1 MFLVPKMN
9 IQVSNMRIL
18 VLGAAGKI
26 GYALLKDLI
35 RSEGVSD
42 IVAADL
48 NIKRLERLVEN
59 LGNEKVQTT
68 QVNAANQ
75 RQLIELMRDGVDMV
89 ASCVLAAYQ
98 HTATRAAIEAGVHF
112 VDVGQPDVVFDLN
125 EEAAAADVTVVPSCG
140 LDPGIDRVCR
150 GYAVSMLDKVSE
162 LYLWC
167 GGIPPPGQKDE
178 NPINYKISWAWFRA
192 VSTYLGEAEIIRD
205 GKVVKVPKLENPE
218 PIIFPDLGEFEA
230 FKSRAPFDL
239 IEQLNLTDIREAY
252 DTSIRWK
259 GHCEIWKKLIALH
272 LTDFEPLPVNMRIRP
287 APPGSPHAFD
297 TEYLE
302 PPIEVSPFEFLSALG
317 EKYLHYDLEKGEGD
331 LVLLR
336 SKVTGVK
343 DGQTMTIEHELID
356 FYDPETGVTSMG
368 RTTAY
373 PCSIVAQMIA
383 RGDIM
388 ERGVVHCG
396 KIGLNQKTARIYFA
410 ELAKRNI
417 RITETVSKTL

>member
-1 MFLVPKMN
+1 MK
-9 IQVSNMRIL
+9 IL

-26 GYALLKDLI
+26 GSALLKDLI
-35 RSEGVSD
+35 RSEGVSE

-48 NIKRLERLVEN
+48 KIQGLEKLVRD
-59 LGNEKVQTT
+59 LGNEKVQTA
-68 QVNAANQ
+68 QVNAANKA
-75 RQLIELMRDGVDMV
+75 QLVELMRDGIDVV
-89 ASCVLAAYQ
+89 ASAVLSSYQ
-98 HTATRAAIEAGVHF
+98 NTATRAAITAGVHF
-112 VDVGQPDVVFDLN
+112 CDVGQPYEVFKLN
-125 EEAAAADVTVVPSCG
+125 EEATTADVTVVPSCG

-150 GYAVSMLDKVSE
+150 GYAIGRLDKVFG

-167 GGIPPPGQKDE
+167 GGIPPPEQKDD

-205 GKVVKVPKLENPE
+205 GKVVKVPKLENPQT
-218 PIIFPDLGEFEA
+218 IIFPEPIGECEA
-230 FKSRAPFDL
+230 FMSRAPFDL

-259 GHCEIWKKLIALH
+259 GHCEIWKKLIGLH
-272 LTDFEPLPVNMRIRP
+272 LTDFEPLPVNMRIQL
-287 APPGSPHAFD
+287 APPGSPHKFD

-302 PPIEVSPFEFLSALG
+302 PPIEISPFEFLSALG

-336 SKVTGVK
+336 SKVTGEK
-343 DGQTMTIEHELID
+343 NGEPMMISHELIEN
-356 FYDPETGVTSMG
+356 YDPETGVTAMG

-383 RGDIM
+383 KGDIT

-396 KIGLNQKTARIYFA
+396 KIGRNPKTAEIYFQ

-417 RITETVSKTL
+417 NLTETVSRAL